1 MSANPL
7 ARLREARAAQDKPD
21 PVQPRNNDG
30 TPWPPWQVW
39 VGGQP
44 VGLLLTLTRPY
55 SAEGQPFGLL
65 LALTKVH

>member
-1 MSANPL
+1 MRANPI
-7 ARLREARAAQDKPD
+7 ARLREVKEVKPSASIH
-21 PVQPRNNDG
+21 PRNNDG
-30 TPWPPWQVW
+30 TPWPPWPVW

-55 SAEGQPFGLL
+55 SAEGHPVGLL